1 MIHNLHTFDLKDK
14 RLLMRVDFNVPIDN
28 GRVTDDFRL
37 RAALPTIQHCLQQG
51 AAVVLMSHLGR
62 PKGKVVENLSLISVG
77 ETLADLLEMPIK
89 FSDDCISE
97 DARDTSLGISPGEIH
112 LLENLRFHDEETLND
127 PQFSMLLSK
136 HGDVFIND
144 AFGTAHR
151 AHASNVGV
159 VDQFRQKGI
168 GFLMEKEL
176 KYLKESFDH
185 PLRPV
190 TIILGGAKIDTK
202 LSMIKRFLSKA
213 DTIIIGGGMAFTF
226 LKAKGLEVGSSL
238 IDDKMLSTAT
248 QIMNEVKNQRVQLV
262 FPSDFVCAKDLESKP
277 DGVYLRRDIPE
288 DLMGL
293 DIGTKSIEKF
303 QKIISSSKTIL
314 WNGPLGVFEQE
325 YYAQGTKAITEK
337 LVEAT
342 EAGQTTIVGGGD
354 TVAAVRSIGFYR
366 DVSHVSTG
374 GGAFLELLSG
384 ETLPAFSA
392 LR

>member
-14 RLLMRVDFNVPIDN
+14 RLLMRVEFNVPIDN

-293 DIGTKSIEKF
+293 DIGPKSIEKF